1 MKLISCRDNL
11 SSEMVTGS
19 SYTMEWKEQEG
30 YCYDPFEVVTQV
42 SIHQERLR
50 YDMKN
55 FKVVCIAAQVQTE
68 YL

>member
-1 MKLISCRDNL
+1 MKLYKHRDDL
-11 SSEMVTGS
+11 PSETVTGS
-19 SYTMEWKEQEG
+19 SCTMEWKEQEG
-30 YCYDPFEVVTQV
+30 YCYDPVEVVTQV

-55 FKVVCIAAQVQTE
+55 LKVVCIGAQVQSE